1 MMPDRKIAHVLGFI
15 DQYYFSRRF
24 KQITGSS
31 PRAFEQDCPAHC
43 RRLASHR
50 ATYRRQERGEPTVA
64 RLPLRDAIIPGVVH
78 LRPGKNVKARS
89 THHSCGWAPALSQ
102 QIAGNP
108 PKPLRH
114 L

>member
-50 ATYRRQERGEPTVA
+50 QRIDARNAVNQRWLAFHCATRSFQVSCTSAPVRTLKLVAPT
-64 RLPLRDAIIPGVVH
+64 IPVDGH
-78 LRPGKNVKARS
+78 QP
-89 THHSCGWAPALSQ
+89 
-102 QIAGNP
+102 
-108 PKPLRH
+108 
-114 L
+114 